1 MRIIHVMTHLRLG
14 AGRAIVDLCLEQR
27 RGGHDVQIAVSTD
40 AEGTW
45 ASDSG
50 LIAELGAG
58 SVAVTSIGDTFHRDT
73 ARLTEA
79 AATLRS
85 FVGGWTDETVAH
97 AHTAMTGAVAK
108 WAGARRLVVTC
119 HGWNL
124 RRPVE
129 YDLQDALALSL
140 AGAIISPSSEWATRL
155 MKLPG
160 VDAVT
165 VVPNG
170 FDVSR
175 YPTLARRAAHVT
187 SAPRIIC
194 VGEVTRRKGQDLLV
208 QAMPHLWATF
218 PDATLDIVGS
228 GDMAADITALAGQID
243 PGGSRIR
250 CHGHVD
256 QPYGLMGEAD
266 VFCLPS
272 RSDNQPVAII
282 EAMLAGL
289 PIVST
294 EVGGIPEMIDGASA
308 GEVVPAESIEP
319 LADALRRQLTL
330 DDRDARSAHAEAF
343 ARREYGVRAMAQ
355 RIESVYAST
364 DVITPG
370 SNRGGAVVDP
380 LPPT

>member
-45 ASDSG
+45 ASDRS
-50 LIAELGAG
+50 LIAELGNAG
-58 SVAVTSIGDTFHRDT
+58 VKVASIGDTFHRDT
-73 ARLTEA
+73 SRLTEA
-79 AATLRS
+79 AAALRS
-85 FVGGWTDETVAH
+85 IVHGWTDATIAH
-97 AHTAMTGAVAK
+97 AHTAMTGAVAT
-108 WAGARRLVVTC
+108 WAGARRVVVTC
-119 HGWNL
+119 HGWDL

-129 YDLQDALALSL
+129 YDVQDALALSL
-140 AGAIISPSSEWATRL
+140 ADAIVSPSSGWAARL
-155 MKLPG
+155 MTLPG
-160 VDAVT
+160 VDSVT

-170 FDVSR
+170 FDLSR
-175 YPTLARRAAHVT
+175 YPTLARRAAHAT
-187 SAPRIIC
+187 STPRIIC

-208 QAMPHLWATF
+208 RAMPHLWATL
-218 PDATLDIVGS
+218 PGTTLDIVGG
-228 GDMAADITALAGQID
+228 GDMTADIEALAGEID
-243 PGGSRIR
+243 PAGSRIR

-289 PIVST
+289 PVVST
-294 EVGGIPEMIDGASA
+294 DVGGIPEMIQAAGA
-308 GEVVPAESIEP
+308 GEVVPPESIEA
-319 LADALRRQLTL
+319 LAAALRRQLTL
-330 DDRDARSAHAEAF
+330 GDREARSARAEAF
-343 ARREYGVRAMAQ
+343 ARHEYGVRAMAE
-355 RIESVYAST
+355 RIASVYAST
-364 DVITPG
+364 
-370 SNRGGAVVDP
+370 SAVELESKRARAVADP

>member
-45 ASDSG
+45 ASDRS
-50 LIAELGAG
+50 LIAELGDAG
-58 SVAVTSIGDTFHRDT
+58 VKVTSIGDTFHRDT
-73 ARLTEA
+73 SRLTEA
-79 AATLRS
+79 AAALRS
-85 FVGGWTDETVAH
+85 IVNGWTDATIAH
-97 AHTAMTGAVAK
+97 AHTAITGAVAS
-108 WAGARRLVVTC
+108 WSGARRLVVTC

-124 RRPVE
+124 RRPGE

-140 AGAIISPSSEWATRL
+140 ADAIVSPSSEWATRL
-155 MKLPG
+155 MTLPG
-160 VDAVT
+160 VDSVT

-170 FDVSR
+170 FDLSR

-208 QAMPHLWATF
+208 QAMPHLWATL
-218 PDATLDIVGS
+218 PGTTLDIVGE
-228 GDMAADITALAGQID
+228 GDMAADIEALAGEID
-243 PGGSRIR
+243 PDGSRIR

-289 PIVST
+289 PVVST
-294 EVGGIPEMIDGASA
+294 EVGGIPEMIQAARA
-308 GEVVPAESIEP
+308 GEVVPPESIEA
-319 LADALRRQLTL
+319 LAAALRRQLTL
-330 DDRDARSAHAEAF
+330 GDRETRSARAEAF
-343 ARREYGVRAMAQ
+343 ARHEYGVGAMAE
-355 RIESVYAST
+355 RIASVYAST
-364 DVITPG
+364 
-370 SNRGGAVVDP
+370 SAVELESKRARAVADP